1 MNKIKHF
8 SLMLLTLVMA
18 MGLNACSDDNDNNEV
33 AGTNVVG
40 TWYIIG
46 DGFDKDNQ
54 VTDIY
59 DIKADGTIIESANV
73 YCSCNHTYTNGTVDC
88 SRDHFKE
95 EQRYTW
101 QIKDGYFYLSGVGLA
116 ILSKKSNDEFTVKH
130 PFYYDE
136 TLTLKRIKKF
146 TK

>member
-8 SLMLLTLVMA
+8 SLMLLTMVMA
-18 MGLNACSDDNDNNEV
+18 MGLNACSDDDDNNEV

-54 VTDIY
+54 VNDIY
-59 DIKADGTIIESANV
+59 DINVNGTIVEYTNEH
-73 YCSCNHTYTNGTVDC
+73 CDCNRTYTNGTVDC

-95 EQRYTW
+95 EGRYRW
-101 QIKDGYFYLSGVGLA
+101 EIKDGHFYLSGVGLA
-116 ILSKKSNDEFTVKH
+116 ILSKKSNDEFTVEH
-130 PFYYDE
+130 PFYEDE